1 MSPELLRTEL
11 DRAEDAELQS
21 EEQLRQLVGLID
33 KVGEPGSFVNAS
45 DCAKTVTA
53 PLALNERLRDRT
65 KTLRTALRVADP
77 LQKPKTFAEITGN
90 R

>member
-1 MSPELLRTEL
+1 MLKTEL

-45 DCAKTVTA
+45 DCAKTVA
-53 PLALNERLRDRT
+53 AALALNERLRDRT
-65 KTLRTALRVADP
+65 KNLRAALRGAEP
-77 LQKPKTFAEITGN
+77 LAKPTTFAGITRGL
-90 R
+90 